1 MIAYRLGE
9 SGQRLVFTRT
19 VLDHFRKHRQDGP
32 RKREAGGQIFARLRL
47 PDILLQEVTGPRARD
62 QRTRVSYLPDRTSE
76 QREIYG
82 RHRRGLHFIGDWHT
96 HPEDVPSPSGM
107 DISSIQDAF
116 SKSCHS
122 LNGFILVIV
131 GRCPFPSG
139 LSVSFCNRTSIIPL
153 SSSAM

>member
-1 MIAYRLGE
+1 MIVYRLGK
-9 SGQRLVFTRT
+9 SGQRLIFTRS

-32 RKREAGGQIFARLRL
+32 RKREAGGQIFARFRL

-62 QRTRVSYLPDRTSE
+62 RRTRVSYWPDKVSE
-76 QREIYG
+76 QREINS

-96 HPEDVPSPSGM
+96 HPQDIPSPSRV

-116 SKSCHS
+116 LKSSHT

-131 GRCPFPSG
+131 GRCPIPTG
-139 LSVSFCNRTSIIPL
+139 LCVSLCNETSIIPL
-153 SSSAM
+153 SSSAT